1 MEVVVAITAIVA
13 AIAAIIQVRVGQT
26 AVRVQR
32 TIDLH
37 RDLTAGEVGA
47 ARDRFTTLM
56 WKHGEAIAGRN
67 VCHVPSWSELLPDV
81 LGGGDRGELGEYR
94 AEDKIVGA
102 ESAEPMRDLYTVLW
116 CFERI
121 EAGRAGRAL
130 DRRLL
135 AELIASHAV
144 WWCELTRR
152 LTPENTTHVRSLRS
166 LAAAVRSEDLAFWAR
181 ADFGDCDGPSA
192 T

>member
-1 MEVVVAITAIVA
+1 MEIVVAITAIIA
-13 AIAAIIQVRVGQT
+13 AIAAIIQIRVGQK

-37 RDLTAGEVGA
+37 RDLTTGEVGG

-56 WKHGEAIAGRN
+56 WKRGEALAGRN
-67 VCHVPSWSELLPDV
+67 VCHVPSWTELLPDV
-81 LGGGDRGELGEYR
+81 LGGGGRGELGEYR
-94 AEDKIVGA
+94 AEDKIAGA
-102 ESAEPMRDLYTVLW
+102 EGAEPMRDLYAVLW

-144 WWCELTRR
+144 WWNELTRR
-152 LTPENTTHVRSLRS
+152 LSSDNTTHVKSLRS
-166 LAAAVRSEDLAFWAR
+166 LASAVATPELLRWAR
-181 ADFGDCDGPSA
+181 GDFEDAS
-192 T
+192 

>member
-1 MEVVVAITAIVA
+1 MEIVVAVTAIVA
-13 AIAAIIQVRVGQT
+13 AIAAIIQIRVGQK

-37 RDLTAGEVGA
+37 RDLTTGEVGA

-56 WKHGEAIAGRN
+56 WKRGEALASRN
-67 VCHVPSWSELLPDV
+67 VCHVPTWLELLPDV
-81 LGGGDRGELGEYR
+81 LGGGGRGELGEYR
-94 AEDKIVGA
+94 AEDKIAGA
-102 ESAEPMRDLYTVLW
+102 EGAEPMRDLYTVLW

-144 WWCELTRR
+144 WWNELTRN
-152 LTPENTTHVRSLRS
+152 LAPANTTHLSSLRS
-166 LAAAVRSEDLAFWAR
+166 LARALSTAELERWAKT
-181 ADFGDCDGPSA
+181 DFQG
-192 T
+192 

>member
-1 MEVVVAITAIVA
+1 MEIVVAITAIVA
-13 AIAAIIQVRVGQT
+13 AIAAIIQIRVGQK

-37 RDLTAGEVGA
+37 RDLTTGEVRA
-47 ARDRFTTLM
+47 ARDRFTALM
-56 WKHGEAIAGRN
+56 WRHGEARAGRN
-67 VCHVPSWSELLPDV
+67 VCHVPSWTELLTDV
-81 LGGGDRGELGEYR
+81 LGGGERGELGEYR
-94 AEDKIVGA
+94 PEDKIAGA
-102 ESAEPMRDLYTVLW
+102 EGAEPMRDLYAVLW

-144 WWCELTRR
+144 WWDELTRR
-152 LTPENTTHVRSLRS
+152 LTSENTTHVKSLRS
-166 LAAAVRSEDLAFWAR
+166 LAESLATPELLLWAR
-181 ADFGDCDGPSA
+181 RDFEAAS
-192 T
+192 